1 MPPHPP
7 WPWCSHLSPVHV
19 MELPLFAAHYVPL
32 QMLLVALHL
41 VLWQTLQSM
50 SPSWVRMDQLPTIR
64 VHNHLPTGFGSM
76 PLVANNS
83 PAVGHHYANQKNAHL
98 QQGSNI
104 LDLTCFFFCL
114 FFSRFLDLEHCNG
127 VALQNLSS
135 PLRKKSLL
143 TKKIHQIQH

>member
-1 MPPHPP
+1 
-7 WPWCSHLSPVHV
+7 
-19 MELPLFAAHYVPL
+19 
-32 QMLLVALHL
+32 
-41 VLWQTLQSM
+41 
-50 SPSWVRMDQLPTIR
+50 
-64 VHNHLPTGFGSM
+64 M

-135 PLRKKSLL
+135 PLRKKSLS
-143 TKKIHQIQH
+143 TKKFTKFSIKNLVQLVDCCAQFQFPGSRSLLIVEADKYMYRPNQIQHN

>member
-1 MPPHPP
+1 MVLVFSSVSCAFHGASIICCALCPLANAVGSPA
-7 WPWCSHLSPVHV
+7 SGSQTDSAINVSLLSQNGSI
-19 MELPLFAAHYVPL
+19 AHNPSS
-32 QMLLVALHL
+32 Q
-41 VLWQTLQSM
+41 
-50 SPSWVRMDQLPTIR
+50 SPSDR
-64 VHNHLPTGFGSM
+64 FGSM

-83 PAVGHHYANQKNAHL
+83 PAVGDHYANQKNAHL

-104 LDLTCFFFCL
+104 LDLTWFFFCL

-143 TKKIHQIQH
+143 TKKTHQIQH